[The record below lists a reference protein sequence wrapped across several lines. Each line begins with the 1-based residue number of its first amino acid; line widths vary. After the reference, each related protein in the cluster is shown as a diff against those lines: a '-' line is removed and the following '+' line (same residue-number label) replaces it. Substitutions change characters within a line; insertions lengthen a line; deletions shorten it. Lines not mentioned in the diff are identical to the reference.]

1 MIAARRCRRKVKM
14 AADHSNRWRKNCA
27 AARSTLL
34 NGAPSICEITRE
46 PKVII
51 IRGDLPHGKFI
62 R

>member
-1 MIAARRCRRKVKM
+1 MQLRNPTPI
-14 AADHSNRWRKNCA
+14 
-27 AARSTLL
+27 
-34 NGAPSICEITRE
+34 ICEITRE